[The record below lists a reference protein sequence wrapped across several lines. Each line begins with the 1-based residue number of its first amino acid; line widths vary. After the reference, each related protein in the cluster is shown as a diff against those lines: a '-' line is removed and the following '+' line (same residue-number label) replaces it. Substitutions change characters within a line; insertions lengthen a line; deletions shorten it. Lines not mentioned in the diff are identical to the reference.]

1 MCFTAPMAVNDHS
14 RRLLLRTTSLQPPP
28 AHLPYHGLEP
38 GEERRRVRKVQCRA
52 TADRKKQMDLEHV
65 EQPPPHCSV
74 DVRQIGQRGERQ
86 WRHIYRPTVD

>member
-28 AHLPYHGLEP
+28 AHLPDNGLEP

-52 TADRKKQMDLEHV
+52 TADRKSRWTSNTSSN
-65 EQPPPHCSV
+65 PPPHCSV

-86 WRHIYRPTVD
+86 